1 MDFRERSRET
11 FEKKASIILARISD
25 IKLLNPGREALGEF
39 SKAVASDKIEE
50 STLELARIRSSQ
62 ITGCARCLAAHWKA
76 ALAIGMRPDHLAM
89 INVWREAEIFSPRE
103 QAALTWTEALTRN
116 ADNHVGD
123 DVYAA
128 VREHFT
134 DEEMV
139 DLTWAIL
146 SINTWNRIN
155 VAFGTGKAFP
165 FEVPAT
171 QN

>member
-1 MDFRERSRET
+1 MSRI
-11 FEKKASIILARISD
+11 KD

-39 SKAVASDKIEE
+39 SKAVAGDKIEE
-50 STLELARIRSSQ
+50 TTLELARIRSSQ

-76 ALAIGMRPDHLAM
+76 ALALDMRVDHLAM
-89 INVWREAEIFSPRE
+89 INVWREAACFSPRE
-103 QAALTWTEALTRN
+103 EAALAWTEALTRN
-116 ADNHVGD
+116 ADTQVD
-123 DVYAA
+123 DDQYNA

-134 DEEMV
+134 EEEVV

-155 VAFGTGKAFP
+155 VAFGTGQAFP